1 MNFEIVPVTEDML
14 DTLEEMEKECF
25 SVPWNREMLQYQM
38 RGNNVF
44 IAAVSEGEVMGYIGM
59 MFVLDEG
66 YISNVAVTGKYRRMG
81 IAKALIRA
89 LEAKCREMQLSFMT
103 LEVRESNTP
112 AISLYAGLGFEEVG
126 VRKNYYDK
134 PRENAILMTR
144 NLD

>member
-1 MNFEIVPVTEDML
+1 MNYEIVPVTEDML

-25 SVPWNREMLQYQM
+25 SVPWTREMLRYQM
-38 RGNNVF
+38 SGNNVF
-44 IAAVSEGEVMGYIGM
+44 LAAVQNGEVMGYIGM

-81 IAKALIRA
+81 VAKELIRA

-103 LEVRESNTP
+103 LEVRESNIP
-112 AISLYAGLGFEEVG
+112 AISLYASFGFEEVG

>member
-1 MNFEIVPVTEDML
+1 MNYEIVPVTEDML

-25 SVPWNREMLQYQM
+25 SVPWTREMLLYQM
-38 RGNNVF
+38 SGNNIF
-44 IAAVSEGEVMGYIGM
+44 IAAVHNGEVMGYIGM

-66 YISNVAVTGKYRRMG
+66 YISNVAVTGKYRRQG
-81 IAKALIRA
+81 IAKALILA

-103 LEVRESNTP
+103 LEVRESNAP

-144 NLD
+144 NLN